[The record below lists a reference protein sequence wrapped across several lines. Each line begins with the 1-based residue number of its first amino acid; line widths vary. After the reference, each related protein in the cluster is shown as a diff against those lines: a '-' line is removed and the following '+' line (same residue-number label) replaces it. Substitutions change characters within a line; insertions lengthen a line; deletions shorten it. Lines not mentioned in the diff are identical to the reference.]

1 MMIKMRKIWAYCLF
15 IIIIFLFILSLITP
29 VPFDELLTFLVA
41 IIAFLYIFRDIAGEI
56 DKWLSSDTSDSS

>member
-1 MMIKMRKIWAYCLF
+1 MVKMRKIWAYCLF
-15 IIIIFLFILSLITP
+15 IITIFLFILSLITP

>member
-1 MMIKMRKIWAYCLF
+1 MRKIWAYCLF
-15 IIIIFLFILSLITP
+15 IITIFLFILSLITP